1 MTGSLYP
8 LDALRFMMCWFMCIY
23 FFICTFLLCAGP
35 SVKTPH
41 LAIYMT
47 IRRASSSFSCLPSG
61 AAFAINALYTLY
73 RKIPYM
79 SNFILSYPQL
89 VAWRLKLVFFFYFR
103 MQLRIIL
110 KWLPVI
116 VERPLRPSWVD
127 QHPSH
132 NDQGSASSEDDARSV
147 VWHWICPLRVSQ
159 F

>member
-1 MTGSLYP
+1 MKKKLKAEYQPGGSKRHVI
-8 LDALRFMMCWFMCIY
+8 LDKAVEYLKDPKFGLQGDKMHYVLW
-23 FFICTFLLCAGP
+23 CAGLCVYIFSFYL
-35 SVKTPH
+35 SVCAPACVARRPIWRFTC
-41 LAIYMT
+41 L
-47 IRRASSSFSCLPSG
+47 RRASSSFSCLPSG

-110 KWLPVI
+110 NW
-116 VERPLRPSWVD
+116 PSLLGW
-127 QHPSH
+127 
-132 NDQGSASSEDDARSV
+132 GRRA
-147 VWHWICPLRVSQ
+147 L